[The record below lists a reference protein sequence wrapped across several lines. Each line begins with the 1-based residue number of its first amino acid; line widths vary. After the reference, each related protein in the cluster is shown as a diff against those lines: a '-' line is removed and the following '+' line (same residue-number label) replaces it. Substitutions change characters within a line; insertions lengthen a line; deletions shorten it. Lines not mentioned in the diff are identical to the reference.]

1 MDHREFTPLEPETL
15 FYRPATG
22 DDLTVI
28 AEIESNS
35 YPPDEAAS
43 PENLRYRVENA
54 GDYFLVG
61 CSAGSGPGGADE
73 IVSYVCGTLIKGET
87 LTHESMST
95 HDADGDTLCIHS
107 VVTEGGHRRKQIG
120 TKTLKAYMRWIT
132 TATPQ
137 VERVLLL
144 CKRNLIGFYE
154 GAGWKMVGGS
164 DVVHGKDQWY
174 EMEQSA
180 ARFRAL
186 AASTEQD

>member
-1 MDHREFTPLEPETL
+1 MDREFSPLEPETL

-43 PENLRYRVENA
+43 PEILRYRVENA

-107 VVTEGGHRRKQIG
+107 VVTEGGHRRKHIG

-154 GAGWKMVGGS
+154 GAGWKMVGES

-186 AASTEQD
+186 VASTEQD

>member
-1 MDHREFTPLEPETL
+1 MDREFTPLEPETL

-22 DDLTVI
+22 DDLAVI
-28 AEIESNS
+28 ESIESNS

-43 PENLRYRVENA
+43 PENLRYRVDNA

-95 HDADGDTLCIHS
+95 HDVEGDTLCIHS

-154 GAGWKMVGGS
+154 GAGFKMVGES

-186 AASTEQD
+186 VASTEQD

>member
-1 MDHREFTPLEPETL
+1 MDREFSPLEPETL

-61 CSAGSGPGGADE
+61 CSAGSGPVGADE

-154 GAGWKMVGGS
+154 GAGWKMVGES

-186 AASTEQD
+186 VASTEQD

>member
-1 MDHREFTPLEPETL
+1 MDREFSPLEPETL

-35 YPPDEAAS
+35 YPPDEASS

-61 CSAGSGPGGADE
+61 CSAGSGPVGADE

-154 GAGWKMVGGS
+154 GAGWKMVGES

-186 AASTEQD
+186 VASTEQD

>member
-1 MDHREFTPLEPETL
+1 MDREFSPLEPETL

-61 CSAGSGPGGADE
+61 CSAGSGPGGAYE

-154 GAGWKMVGGS
+154 GAGWKMVGES
-164 DVVHGKDQWY
+164 DMVHGKDQWY

-186 AASTEQD
+186 VASTEQD

>member
-1 MDHREFTPLEPETL
+1 MDHREFAPLEPVTL

-154 GAGWKMVGGS
+154 GAGWKMVGES

-186 AASTEQD
+186 VASTEQD

>member
-1 MDHREFTPLEPETL
+1 M

-61 CSAGSGPGGADE
+61 CSAGSGPVGADE

-154 GAGWKMVGGS
+154 GAGLKMVGES

-186 AASTEQD
+186 VASTEQD

>member
-1 MDHREFTPLEPETL
+1 MDREFTPLEPETL

-43 PENLRYRVENA
+43 PENLRYRVDNA

-95 HDADGDTLCIHS
+95 HDSDGDTLCIHS

-120 TKTLKAYMRWIT
+120 TKTLKA
-132 TATPQ
+132 
-137 VERVLLL
+137 
-144 CKRNLIGFYE
+144 
-154 GAGWKMVGGS
+154 
-164 DVVHGKDQWY
+164 
-174 EMEQSA
+174 
-180 ARFRAL
+180 
-186 AASTEQD
+186 